1 MEGTIVS
8 YTGNKVRKKNNH
20 IVVRVSGV
28 TKRADAAKLLDKKV
42 TWANPAGKESKKIN
56 GIIKSAHGNSGCV
69 RVIFEKGLP
78 GQSLGTKVSVEA

>member
-1 MEGTIVS
+1 MEGIIVS
-8 YTGNKVRKKNNH
+8 YRGSRRTQKANH

-42 TWANPAGKESKKIN
+42 TWTNPIGKESKKIS